1 MNTPNKSILVA
12 VDYSRSSKMALREAA
27 RIANA
32 QEVDIEVMHVIDEDV
47 VKHLT
52 DQHPKFDRAGVLDCE
67 HSRLENFITDSIG
80 TGKHIKT
87 KVLIGNPFREI
98 IEAINQEDYSLLVLG
113 ANGHSN
119 RYSSRAG
126 VLASKCLRK
135 AAIDVMLVRRGHGS
149 PFKSIIACVDFSDDS
164 IRAAFKAGELATL
177 ERASLNLVYVYKPVI
192 QYGEVYAW
200 AATSAAD
207 DLDSDVIQHLEEKLD
222 EISKQVQ
229 IKYPDIEITT
239 KVKICM
245 SVSNGVNRQIDEF
258 NADLVVL
265 NTRGRTGA
273 SVFSLGTTAER
284 IIHDSQCSVYTIK
297 PEGFEYVL

>member
-1 MNTPNKSILVA
+1 
-12 VDYSRSSKMALREAA
+12 
-27 RIANA
+27 
-32 QEVDIEVMHVIDEDV
+32 
-47 VKHLT
+47 
-52 DQHPKFDRAGVLDCE
+52 
-67 HSRLENFITDSIG
+67 
-80 TGKHIKT
+80 
-87 KVLIGNPFREI
+87 
-98 IEAINQEDYSLLVLG
+98 
-113 ANGHSN
+113 
-119 RYSSRAG
+119 
-126 VLASKCLRK
+126 
-135 AAIDVMLVRRGHGS
+135 MLVRRGHGS

-245 SVSNGVNRQIDEF
+245 SVSNGVNQQIDEF

-297 PEGFEYVL
+297 PEGFEYGL